1 MFMTKKEAKN
11 YYAFEA
17 YEPCPCKSGKKYKFC
32 CYEKSKFNNKTE
44 PYYHP
49 KRIIAEAHQ
58 EFNKTDFETCFA
70 FNRDKCSKNIIG
82 AHSLQNNGVLNQIAT
97 DNHVYKLSFEI
108 TNNLST
114 LKFDKIGKNQA
125 SKFKGFCKDH
135 DKEYFSCIEDTEY
148 TGTDE
153 QNFWF
158 AFRAF
163 CFELHRKERL
173 NRFIPT
179 FFRKRPHATREPH
192 FQMQYKV
199 CKLDL
204 RDKSVEYNRFKEIY
218 ENNSYDKLDTFVK
231 ILPYKVGFTGTT
243 AVAVNVDITGK
254 RAIDIYDHNEQAF
267 IPAIYIS
274 VIPKESTSLII
285 VSRHVDDT
293 CYESLIENLKQNKD
307 DKMLFEY
314 LSFCLAE
321 YSENV
326 YFSPVLIDNLSV
338 SEKDVIIS
346 AFSSSLNADSE
357 RRLNTLIKGF
367 KINLFDLKYT

>member
-17 YEPCPCKSGKKYKFC
+17 YESCPCKSGKKYKFC
-32 CYEKSKFNNKTE
+32 CYEKSKTYNKME
-44 PYYHP
+44 PNYP
-49 KRIIAEAHQ
+49 PNRIISEAHQ

-70 FNRDKCSKNIIG
+70 FNKDECSKNIIG

-108 TNNLST
+108 ANNLPT

-125 SKFKGFCKDH
+125 SKFKGFCKYH

-148 TGTDE
+148 TGTNE

-163 CFELHRKERL
+163 CFELHRKERFS
-173 NRFIPT
+173 RFIPT

-192 FQMQYKV
+192 FQMQYKI

-204 RDKSVEYNRFKEIY
+204 RDKFLEYNRFKEIY
-218 ENNSYDKLDTFVK
+218 DNNSYDKLDTFVK

-254 RAIDIYDHNEQAF
+254 QTVDIYDHDDRTF
-267 IPAIYIS
+267 VPALYIS
-274 VIPKESTSLII
+274 VIPKENTSLII
-285 VSRHVDDT
+285 VSRHIDDT
-293 CYESLIENLKQNKD
+293 CYENLIENLKQNKD
-307 DKMLFEY
+307 DTMLLEY

-321 YSENV
+321 HSENV
-326 YFSPVLIDNLSV
+326 YFSPELIDKLSI
-338 SEKDVIIS
+338 SEKDIIIS
-346 AFSSSLNADSE
+346 AFGSSLNTDPE
-357 RRLNTLIKGF
+357 RRRETLLKGF
-367 KINLFDLKYT
+367 KLNLFNLKHK